1 MGVAAHTQDVYL
13 PPDLVHHVQVLD
25 TVLVDDLHGHLLVRH
40 HVLCHC
46 FSPVFFPRVLFC
58 FVFLIYRGFFFD
70 FPFSVLCFPRV
81 LFSLFSLLMIHQAVF
96 FCRDGYIGYME
107 GWGVRGRGMVVSQGW
122 ITSVRHRIS

>member
-13 PPDLVHHVQVLD
+13 PPDLVHHVQVFD

-58 FVFLIYRGFFFD
+58 FFFNLSGFFFR
-70 FPFSVLCFPRV
+70 FSVFRFM
-81 LFSLFSLLMIHQAVF
+81 FSPCVVF
-96 FCRDGYIGYME
+96 
-107 GWGVRGRGMVVSQGW
+107 VVFVVDDPPGSFFL
-122 ITSVRHRIS
+122 S